1 MAERDLRP
9 PLGRALGLGSAKEG
23 VEHWWSQ
30 RLSAL
35 ALIPLSLW
43 FVASVIG
50 HLGADYVT
58 FHAWLA
64 DPISAVLMILAVGV
78 TFHHTNAGVQVV
90 IEDYVHTEWVK
101 LAALIVLRFACFV
114 LAAAGIFAVLKIAF
128 TG

>member
-1 MAERDLRP
+1 MAERDLRS

-35 ALIPLSLW
+35 ALVPLSLW

-50 HLGADYVT
+50 HLGADYAT
-58 FHAWLA
+58 FRAWLA